1 MANHE
6 VGAPGAARAPAFA
19 PLFPQGGHRLLAPL
33 RANHFWFEHRRR
45 RILETAA
52 ECLQGV
58 ARPRVLELG
67 CGDGD
72 LLSAFAER
80 FWSVGL
86 ERNVDDLAAAR
97 RISPLNVVAGEGG
110 APPFSLPF
118 DLVGLFDVV
127 EHVED
132 DAGLLRLASRLASP
146 GAWILVTVP
155 ADPRLWT
162 NLDVYAGH
170 FRRYRREDLERLFE
184 RAKLE
189 LQRIVPLFR
198 VLWPL
203 ARVKAALL
211 GRRPIADPQ
220 AEYRVAPLANRLLSA
235 GLSLESALY
244 GASESGLGTSW
255 LAVARTRPEAT

>member
-1 MANHE
+1 MTGSPTFRPE
-6 VGAPGAARAPAFA
+6 
-19 PLFPQGGHRLLAPL
+19 FPQGGHRLLAPL

-45 RILETAA
+45 RILETAEA
-52 ECLQGV
+52 CLRGV

-72 LLSAFAER
+72 VLAAFAGR

-86 ERNVDDLAAAR
+86 ERNLDDLAAAR
-97 RISPLNVVAGEGG
+97 QSRHLRVVAGEGA
-110 APPFSLPF
+110 APPFSQRF

-132 DAGLLRLASRLASP
+132 DAGLLRHAARFAAP

-162 NLDVYAGH
+162 TLDEYAGH
-170 FRRYRREDLERLFE
+170 FRRYGREDLEQLFA
-184 RAKLE
+184 RAHLDV
-189 LQRIVPLFR
+189 RSIVPLFR

-203 ARVKAALL
+203 ARAKAALL
-211 GRRPIADPQ
+211 GRRPITDPQ
-220 AEYRVAPLANRLLSA
+220 AQYRVAPMANRLLA
-235 GLSLESALY
+235 ASLALEASLY

-255 LAVARTRPEAT
+255 LAAARTGPAAT